1 MIDKHKDRYSNNNFV
16 KNCSDKSKR
25 RGAKKRKRNN
35 EQKWK
40 RSGKKEDLSES
51 LKNLIEVNRNR
62 LR

>member
-1 MIDKHKDRYSNNNFV
+1 MIDKDKERYSNNNFV

-40 RSGKKEDLSES
+40 KSGKKEDLRES
-51 LKNLIEVNRNR
+51 SRSSRELKTNR